1 MTRYRIRSSMLPAW
15 NDCPRR
21 SAAKSYGWLVKKK
34 GFELRELPPSIGAA
48 VGTAVHKVAEVMLA
62 AKIETGELGK
72 LSDGIEQGMA
82 GFSEEIAPGAI
93 WDDTTPNR
101 SAAEKQIRSLSHAYL
116 VGVAEKIEPA
126 AVELE
131 LEADAGDGFL
141 LTGHIDL
148 VTRDEWVRDLK
159 TGEVS
164 RPYYE
169 QLGAYGL
176 LVRSNQVCGVRGL
189 AVDWIKRTGH
199 TKPQP
204 PVEVKEADATICQR
218 AALEVVG
225 EVKRCLLEFERTGS
239 AAVFGCNSMSMMCSE
254 KYCPAWG
261 TDFCPVSRA
270 GK

>member
-1 MTRYRIRSSMLPAW
+1 MLPGW

-21 SAAKSYGWLVKKK
+21 SAAKSYRRLVKEN
-34 GFELRELPPSIGAA
+34 GFTLRELPPSIGAA

-72 LSDGIEQGMA
+72 LSDGIEQGMV

-93 WDDTTPNR
+93 WDDTTPNKN
-101 SAAEKQIRSLSHAYL
+101 AAEKQIRSIAKAYQAHAATL
-116 VGVAEKIEPA
+116 DPA

-159 TGEVS
+159 TGSVS
-164 RPYYE
+164 RPYFE

-176 LVRSNQVCGVRGL
+176 LVRSNQVCGVKGL
-189 AVDWIKRTGH
+189 AIDWIKRTGH
-199 TKPQP
+199 TKPQA

-225 EVKRCLLEFERTGS
+225 DVKRCIQEFERTGS
-239 AAVFGCNSMSMMCSE
+239 AAVFGCNSMSMMCND

-261 TDFCPVSRA
+261 TAFCPVSMA
-270 GK
+270 GR